1 MEPVLELNQIIERMR
16 ASADAIAALA
26 HDVSDV
32 QARWRPSADAWSLL
46 EVVNHLYDEE
56 REDFR
61 TRIDYLL
68 HRPGEQTPPIDP
80 EGWVIAR
87 IYNQRDPRASLDAFL
102 HERDSS
108 LEWLRDLQNANWD
121 AEYQAPW
128 GVLRA
133 GDLLA
138 AWLAHDHLHVRQ
150 LNELHYAY
158 LAQQAAPYSVEYAG
172 DW

>member
-1 MEPVLELNQIIERMR
+1 MLDLNQIIDRMR
-16 ASADAIAALA
+16 ANADAIAALA
-26 HDVSDV
+26 RDVNEA
-32 QARWRPSADAWSLL
+32 QARWKPSADAWSLL

-61 TRIDYLL
+61 TRIDYML
-68 HRPGEQTPPIDP
+68 HRPGEHAPPIDL
-80 EGWVIAR
+80 EGWVTAR
-87 IYNQRDPRASLDAFL
+87 SYNQRDPRESLDAFL
-102 HERDSS
+102 RERVSS
-108 LEWLRDLQNANWD
+108 LDWLRGLQEPNWD
-121 AEYQAPW
+121 AEYQALW

-138 AWLAHDHLHVRQ
+138 AWLAHDHLHLRQ
-150 LNELHYAY
+150 LNELHYTY

>member
-1 MEPVLELNQIIERMR
+1 MLDLNQIVDRMR
-16 ASADAIAALA
+16 ANAVAITALA
-26 HDVSDV
+26 RDVSDA
-32 QARWRPSADAWSLL
+32 QARWKPSADAWSLL

-61 TRIDYLL
+61 TRIDYVL
-68 HRPGEQTPPIDP
+68 HRPGEQAPPIDP

-87 IYNQRDPRASLDAFL
+87 AYNQRDPRESLDAFL
-102 HERDSS
+102 RERDSS
-108 LEWLRDLQNANWD
+108 LEWLRGLQNPNWD
-121 AEYQAPW
+121 AEYRALW

-133 GDLLA
+133 GDLLV
-138 AWLAHDHLHVRQ
+138 AWLAHDHLHLRQ

>member
-1 MEPVLELNQIIERMR
+1 MLDLNQIIERMR
-16 ASADAIAALA
+16 ANAVAIAALA
-26 HDVSDV
+26 RDVGDA
-32 QARWRPSADAWSLL
+32 QTRWKPSADAWSLL

-61 TRIDYLL
+61 TRIDYVL
-68 HRPGEQTPPIDP
+68 HRPGEQAPPIDP
-80 EGWVIAR
+80 EGWVTAR
-87 IYNQRDPRASLDAFL
+87 AYNQRDLRESLDAFL
-102 HERDSS
+102 RERDSS
-108 LEWLRDLQNANWD
+108 LEWLRDLQNSNWD

-133 GDLLA
+133 GDLLV
-138 AWLAHDHLHVRQ
+138 AWLAHDHLHLRQ

>member
-1 MEPVLELNQIIERMR
+1 MLDLDQIIERMR
-16 ASADAIAALA
+16 TNAAAIAALA
-26 HDVSDV
+26 RDVTDT
-32 QARWRPSADAWSLL
+32 QARWKPSPEAWSLL

-61 TRIDYLL
+61 TRIDYIL

-80 EGWVIAR
+80 AGWVTAR
-87 IYNQRDPRASLDAFL
+87 AYNQRDPRESLDALL
-102 HERDSS
+102 HERDAS
-108 LEWLRDLQNANWD
+108 LKWLRGLHDPDWD
-121 AEYQAPW
+121 AEYRAPW

-138 AWLAHDHLHVRQ
+138 AWLAHDHLHLRQ

-158 LAQQAAPYSVEYAG
+158 LAQQAAPYSVAYAG

>member
-1 MEPVLELNQIIERMR
+1 MLDLDHTMTRMR
-16 ASADAIAALA
+16 ANADSIAALA
-26 HDVSDV
+26 RDVGDA
-32 QARWRPSADAWSLL
+32 QARWKPAADAWSLL

-61 TRIDYLL
+61 TRIDYIL
-68 HRPGEQTPPIDP
+68 HRPGEQAPPIDP

-87 IYNQRDPRASLDAFL
+87 AYNMRDPHESLQAFL
-102 HERDSS
+102 RERDAS
-108 LEWLRDLQNANWD
+108 LEWLRGLHDPNWD
-121 AEYQAPW
+121 AEYRAPW

-133 GDLLA
+133 GDLLL

-150 LNELHYAY
+150 LNDLHYTY
-158 LAQQAAPYSVEYAG
+158 LSQQAAPYSVEYAG

>member
-1 MEPVLELNQIIERMR
+1 MLDLNHIINRMR
-16 ASADAIAALA
+16 ANAAAIAALA
-26 HDVSDV
+26 RDVSDA
-32 QARWRPSADAWSLL
+32 QARWKPAADAWSLL

-61 TRIDYLL
+61 TRIDYIL
-68 HRPGEQTPPIDP
+68 HRPGEQAPPIDP

-87 IYNQRDPRASLDAFL
+87 AYNMRDPHESLQAFL
-102 HERDSS
+102 RERDAS
-108 LEWLRDLQNANWD
+108 LEWLRGLHDPNWD
-121 AEYQAPW
+121 AEYRAPW

-133 GDLLA
+133 GDLLV

-150 LNELHYAY
+150 LNELHYTY
-158 LAQQAAPYSVEYAG
+158 LSQQAAPYSVEYAG

>member
-1 MEPVLELNQIIERMR
+1 MLELHQIMDRMR
-16 ASADAIAALA
+16 ANAAAIAALA
-26 HDVSDV
+26 RDVSDA
-32 QARWRPSADAWSLL
+32 QARWKPADDAWSLL

-61 TRIDYLL
+61 TRVDYVL
-68 HRPGEQTPPIDP
+68 HRPGQEAPPIHP
-80 EGWVIAR
+80 GAWVIERA
-87 IYNQRDPRASLDAFL
+87 YNQRDPRESLDAFL
-102 HERDSS
+102 RERAAS
-108 LEWLRDLQNANWD
+108 LEWLRGLQSADWD
-121 AEYQAPW
+121 AEYRAPW

-138 AWLAHDHLHVRQ
+138 AWLAHDHLHLRQ

-158 LAQQAAPYSVEYAG
+158 LAQQAAPYSVAYAG

>member
-1 MEPVLELNQIIERMR
+1 MLNLSQIIERMR
-16 ASADAIAALA
+16 ANADAITALA
-26 HDVSDV
+26 RDLSDA
-32 QARWRPSADAWSLL
+32 QARWKPAAGAWSLL

-61 TRIDYLL
+61 TRVDYVL
-68 HRPGEQTPPIDP
+68 HRPGEQAPPIDP
-80 EGWVIAR
+80 EGWVTAR
-87 IYNQRDPRASLDAFL
+87 AYNQRDPRASLDAFQ
-102 HERDSS
+102 HERAAS
-108 LEWLRDLQNANWD
+108 LEWLRGLSDPNWD
-121 AEYQAPW
+121 AAYHAPW

-133 GDLLA
+133 GDLLV

-172 DW
+172 EW

>member
-1 MEPVLELNQIIERMR
+1 MLGLNHIMDRMR
-16 ASADAIAALA
+16 ANADAIAALA
-26 HDVSDV
+26 RDVTE
-32 QARWRPSADAWSLL
+32 AHMRWKPSADAWSLL

-68 HRPGEQTPPIDP
+68 HRPGEQAPPIDP
-80 EGWVIAR
+80 EGWAVAR
-87 IYNQRDPRASLDAFL
+87 SYNQRDPRESLDAFL
-102 HERDSS
+102 RERVSS
-108 LEWLRDLQNANWD
+108 LEWLRGLQDPNWD

-133 GDLLA
+133 GDLLV
-138 AWLAHDHLHVRQ
+138 AWLAHDHLHLRQ
-150 LNELHYAY
+150 LNELHYAF

>member
-1 MEPVLELNQIIERMR
+1 MLNLNQIIDRMR
-16 ASADAIAALA
+16 PNADVIAALSR
-26 HDVSDV
+26 DVSDA
-32 QARWRPSADAWSLL
+32 QARWKPAADAWSLL

-61 TRIDYLL
+61 TRIDYIL
-68 HRPGEQTPPIDP
+68 HRPGEQAPPIDP
-80 EGWVIAR
+80 EGWVTAR
-87 IYNQRDPRASLDAFL
+87 AYNERDPRPSLDAFL
-102 HERDSS
+102 RERDSS
-108 LEWLRDLQNANWD
+108 LEWLRGLQNANWD
-121 AEYQAPW
+121 AEYRAPW